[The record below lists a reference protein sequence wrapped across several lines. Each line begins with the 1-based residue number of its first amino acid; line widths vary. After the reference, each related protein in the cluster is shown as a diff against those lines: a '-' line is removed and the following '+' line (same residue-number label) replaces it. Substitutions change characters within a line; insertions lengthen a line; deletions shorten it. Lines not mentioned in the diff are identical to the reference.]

1 MRISKLLLITPFICP
16 FFLLSNK
23 FFVTEFSAPITA
35 RVFKFCIHLERGQV
49 YCGKENQMSVIKF
62 CLLFPFFLFFISHSN
77 VIHREIC
84 VKDFSRTTVPRVL
97 KFGTNVGYDLLYC
110 VKENQH
116 IPLFVHYSFIPSR
129 FSVTYFLASM
139 RARVFKFCIH
149 IESGQVYFSFFHLTL
164 QCKAIIFLFSDLQ
177 TRRLYYL
184 RNANKNKTP
193 TLLFYYFSPR
203 RLHGFSR
210 QRNKS
215 IRLYTVKK
223 CVRLYCVT
231 GNENQSLTDDKKLKV
246 EPDTNC

>member
-1 MRISKLLLITPFICP
+1 MCVSGFKLKKKLGKVGQNNSL
-16 FFLLSNK
+16 
-23 FFVTEFSAPITA
+23 
-35 RVFKFCIHLERGQV
+35 FCQNIL
-49 YCGKENQMSVIKF
+49 
-62 CLLFPFFLFFISHSN
+62 
-77 VIHREIC
+77 
-84 VKDFSRTTVPRVL
+84 FSR
-97 KFGTNVGYDLLYC
+97 
-110 VKENQH
+110 
-116 IPLFVHYSFIPSR
+116 
-129 FSVTYFLASM
+129 
-139 RARVFKFCIH
+139 
-149 IESGQVYFSFFHLTL
+149 
-164 QCKAIIFLFSDLQ
+164 AIIFLFSDLQ

-184 RNANKNKTP
+184 RKANKNKTP